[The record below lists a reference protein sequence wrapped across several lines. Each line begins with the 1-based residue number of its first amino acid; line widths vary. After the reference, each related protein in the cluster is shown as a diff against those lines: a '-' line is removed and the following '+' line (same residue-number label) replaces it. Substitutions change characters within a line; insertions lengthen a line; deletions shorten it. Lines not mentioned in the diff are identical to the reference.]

1 MKQLR
6 SAAIDLFFKLQ
17 LKWTLQILSGLLVEE
32 EGGEKRSHLSSID
45 RLFCLKKLQ
54 LQFPWWWFTTYII
67 HILLQYDNC
76 RSSIIGKH
84 TILSGNGCQS
94 SWFIM
99 HIYHQMPAGKK
110 SRKLDFTYCKVHLLS
125 LTNTI
130 MKTSNTCPS
139 DYLPTDHAHYWWE
152 LEMSEKGGRAFHI
165 NFANNGT

>member
-32 EGGEKRSHLSSID
+32 KGGEKRSHLSSID

-84 TILSGNGCQS
+84 TNILSGNGCQS

-110 SRKLDFTYCKVHLLS
+110 SLKLDFTYCKVHLLS

-139 DYLPTDHAHYWWE
+139 DYVPTDHTHYW
-152 LEMSEKGGRAFHI
+152 
-165 NFANNGT
+165 